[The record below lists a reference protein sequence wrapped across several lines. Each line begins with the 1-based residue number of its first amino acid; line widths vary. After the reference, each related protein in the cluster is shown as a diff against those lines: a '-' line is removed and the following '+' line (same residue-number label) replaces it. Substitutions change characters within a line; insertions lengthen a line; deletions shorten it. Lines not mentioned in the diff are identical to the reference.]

1 MFKCFTRHQVFTEML
16 HILYL
21 LVQIIKAA
29 SHSQT
34 QIIHVESAISLWLH
48 HYIKRKTQAVESI
61 LLNMFPVVFDFG
73 ILTKIEM

>member
-16 HILYL
+16 HILYQ

-29 SHSQT
+29 SQSQT

-48 HYIKRKTQAVESI
+48 HNIKKENPSCREHHFKHVSRS
-61 LLNMFPVVFDFG
+61 F
-73 ILTKIEM
+73 

>member
-16 HILYL
+16 HILYQ

-29 SHSQT
+29 SRSQT

-48 HYIKRKTQAVESI
+48 HYIKRKTQAVESNI
-61 LLNMFPVVFDFG
+61 LNMFSVVFDFG
-73 ILTKIEM
+73 ILTKIEI